1 MIADSGGCLGRSI
14 VPILLAALIGC
25 GSTANEH
32 ASGVDVE
39 RPIDALQA
47 LAAADPL
54 LGAKL
59 ELDPSVKGTWWTS
72 PGRWDDPSR
81 RIKVQWD
88 FPLSLIVYPSSLL
101 QLPGALIDLPA
112 SILDAILHPKD
123 TATKEL
129 FQRLG
134 EEAAERHYPSN
145 ERPPR

>member
-1 MIADSGGCLGRSI
+1 MGRAI
-14 VPILLAALIGC
+14 VPVLLAALIGC
-25 GSTANEH
+25 GSTRSEQ
-32 ASGVDVE
+32 ASAADAE
-39 RPIDALQA
+39 RPVDALRA
-47 LAAADPL
+47 LASADPL

-81 RIKVQWD
+81 RIRVEVA

-101 QLPGALIDLPA
+101 QLPGALIDIPA
-112 SILDAILHPKD
+112 SLLDAILHPPD
-123 TATKEL
+123 TATKERL
-129 FQRLG
+129 QRLG